1 MIGSFG
7 VIFFVLGGIL
17 AVQQYIKNRHKYKH
31 PTKKELKAVDKYER
45 LTK

>member
-31 PTKKELKAVDKYER
+31 PTKKELKAVERYER